1 MQAVASADTYDFIPL
16 VHSHLPLVRSWLGQL
31 HVARWFSEGP
41 DEALEHIR
49 AHIDDPAI
57 DCFLVQHKGRPIGYI
72 QAYDPFAEPDHPY
85 RDQPAG
91 TVGID
96 QFIGERDLI
105 GRGHGPRFIDQLVRN
120 RFALGAPHVV
130 TDPDPTN
137 ASAIRA
143 YGKAGFVPIEERT
156 TPWGRVLLMTRDR
169 GDGGM
174 TP

>member
-1 MQAVASADTYDFIPL
+1 MHPEDYDFVAL
-16 VHSHLPLVRSWLGQL
+16 VHAHLPLVRSWLGEP
-31 HVARWFSEGP
+31 HVARWFTEGP

-57 DCFLVQHKGRPIGYI
+57 DCFLVQHNGRPIGYI
-72 QAYDPFAEPDHPY
+72 QAYDPFAWPDHPY
-85 RDQPAG
+85 RDQPVG

-120 RFALGAPHVV
+120 RFALGVPRVV

-137 ASAIRA
+137 ASAILA
-143 YGKAGFVPIEERT
+143 YSKAGFVPIEERVT
-156 TPWGRVLLMTRDR
+156 AWGRVLLMTRDR
-169 GDGGM
+169 DAGRIA
-174 TP
+174 P